1 MRLGHRV
8 SPPWFGFALA
18 TTAVFCGL
26 ISVSTARSAPQTTA
40 GLRQPLSVGRA
51 NADVEMRFP
60 PASALRFAVVAYA
73 NRSWCTTFVWSEI
86 SDLVGAN
93 SHVRKSG
100 GRQPAVVRG
109 TTAVS

>member
-40 GLRQPLSVGRA
+40 GLRQPLLVHDARMPTWKCVFHLRARYVSQWWLTPTAPGARRSFGR
-51 NADVEMRFP
+51 R
-60 PASALRFAVVAYA
+60 
-73 NRSWCTTFVWSEI
+73 
-86 SDLVGAN
+86 
-93 SHVRKSG
+93 
-100 GRQPAVVRG
+100 
-109 TTAVS
+109 

>member
-1 MRLGHRV
+1 VRSGHRV
-8 SPPWFGFALA
+8 SPPWLEFALA
-18 TTAVFCGL
+18 TATGFCGL
-26 ISVSTARSAPQTTA
+26 INVPTARSAPQTTA
-40 GLRQPLSVGRA
+40 GLRQPLLVGRA

-60 PASALRFAVVAYA
+60 SASALRFAVLAYA
-73 NRSWCTTFVWSEI
+73 NRSWCRTFVWSEI